1 MQRRVQLDSAVES
14 VPIPAPMWEQ
24 RWAFEEA
31 VLEAGWQESQGT
43 TEQEEVGR
51 AEKAEAEG
59 LF

>member
-14 VPIPAPMWEQ
+14 VPISVPMCEQ
-24 RWAFEEA
+24 KWTFEGA
-31 VLEAGWQESQGT
+31 MLEAGWQESQGT